1 VIGSS
6 YHDGRLS
13 AGSDPGVERRIAI
26 IAVLVVVAFVIFSLR
41 LFQLQI
47 VEGAD
52 LLSRSERNF
61 VRTLRLEA
69 PRGEIVDREGR
80 VLATTRPAYRV
91 QVIPNELSDS
101 KRTFGVLGNILEEPP
116 MELRERVGVP
126 HGRARFAPV
135 VLSGDLSYQNFAE
148 IESHRYALPGVLTDI
163 RPRRDYLHQQ
173 QAAHVLGTIGE
184 IAARQLSSERFE
196 GYRAGEIVGQSGL
209 EALLE
214 AHLRGSEGGRNLVVD
229 VAGREIETLDEIA
242 PVPGGRVVLTLDWDL
257 QVAAEEGFFPAT
269 PEEEPKMGAA
279 VAMDPRTGEVLAI
292 VSRPAYDPNGFAG
305 GMDSEAWEELVGD
318 PWKPLRNR
326 AISGQYPPGS
336 TYKVIVAIAGLS
348 EAEVTP
354 EETIFCPGYY
364 RLGRRIYRC
373 WKRGGHGDV
382 GLIDALKFS
391 CDVYFYQLGVKLG
404 IDRIARYAREFGLG
418 RMTGIDLPSESPGLI
433 PTREWK
439 ERAKNEVW
447 LKGETVSASI
457 GQGYNLVTPLQLAT
471 SYSAIANGGTLHKP
485 VLIKSIENW
494 DRLES
499 RSWATPEGRKIG
511 VSKKVLEQI
520 RTGLIAVVEGERGT
534 GGRARVKGV
543 EVAGKSRTTQVVS
556 LDFVAG
562 LEPEE
567 IPIRYRDHA
576 LFVAFAPARD
586 PEITVAVL
594 VEHAGAGGGS
604 VAAPI
609 AQRVLARYFEKHP
622 PMPAEP
628 ENAPSTPEPT
638 VAPPSTPRPV
648 ERAQAR
654 HDAGLVRVAVASDS
668 TVSAVSD
675 RGASS
680 PASTH
685 PALPPSMRGEIE

>member
-1 VIGSS
+1 LIGSS

-26 IAVLVVVAFVIFSLR
+26 IAVLVVLAFCIFSLR

-101 KRTFGVLGNILEEPP
+101 KRTFGVLGNILEQPP
-116 MELRERVGVP
+116 MELQERVGVP
-126 HGRARFAPV
+126 RGRARFAPI
-135 VLSGDLSYQNFAE
+135 VLGGDLSHRNFAE
-148 IESHRYALPGVLTDI
+148 VESHRYALPGVVTDI
-163 RPRRDYLHQQ
+163 RPRRHYLHEQ
-173 QAAHVLGTIGE
+173 QAAHILGTIGE
-184 IAARQLSSERFE
+184 IAARQLSSDGFD

-214 AHLRGSEGGRNLVVD
+214 THLRGSEGGRNLVVD

-279 VAMDPRTGEVLAI
+279 VVMDPRTGEVLAM
-292 VSRPAYDPNGFAG
+292 VSRPSYDPNDFAG
-305 GMDSEAWEELVGD
+305 GIDTEVWDGLVGD

-326 AISGQYPPGS
+326 AISGQYSPGS
-336 TYKVIVAIAGLS
+336 TYKAIVAIAGLS
-348 EAEVTP
+348 EGEATM
-354 EETIFCPGYY
+354 EETVFCPGYY
-364 RLGRRIYRC
+364 RMGRRIYRC
-373 WKRGGHGDV
+373 WKRGGHGDMNLV
-382 GLIDALKFS
+382 DALKFS

-404 IDRIARYAREFGLG
+404 IDRIAQYATKFGLG
-418 RMTGIDLPSESPGLI
+418 RLTGIDLPSEKPVLV
-433 PTREWK
+433 PTKEWK
-439 ERAKNEVW
+439 ERARNEVW

-457 GQGYNLVTPLQLAT
+457 GQGYNLVTPLQLA
-471 SYSAIANGGTLHKP
+471 SMYSAIGNGGTLHRP
-485 VLIKSIENW
+485 MLIKSIENW
-494 DRLES
+494 DGLES
-499 RSWATPEGRKIG
+499 RSWDTPAGQKIE
-511 VSKKVLEQI
+511 VSKEVLDQVL
-520 RTGLIAVVEGERGT
+520 TGLIAVVEGERGT

-543 EVAGKSRTTQVVS
+543 EVAGKSGTTQVVS
-556 LDFVAG
+556 LDFVEG
-562 LEPEE
+562 LKREE
-567 IPIRYRDHA
+567 IPVRYRDHA
-576 LFVAFAPARD
+576 LFVAFAPARN

-609 AQRVLARYFEKHP
+609 AQRILARYFEKHP
-622 PMPAEP
+622 PTTGAPESAPVGAPAP
-628 ENAPSTPEPT
+628 G
-638 VAPPSTPRPV
+638 VAPPSTTRPV
-648 ERAQAR
+648 ERAEVR
-654 HDAGLVRVAVASDS
+654 HGADLVQVAVAP
-668 TVSAVSD
+668 VSARSAP
-675 RGASS
+675 GASP
-680 PASTH
+680 PASQR
-685 PALPPSMRGEIE
+685 AASPPSMRGEIE

>member
-1 VIGSS
+1 MIGSS

-26 IAVLVVVAFVIFSLR
+26 IAALIVLAFVIFSLR

-101 KRTFGVLGNILEEPP
+101 KRTFGVLGNILEKPP
-116 MELRERVGVP
+116 MELRERVGSP
-126 HGRARFAPV
+126 RGRARFAPV
-135 VLSGDLSYQNFAE
+135 VLGGDLSYQDFAE
-148 IESHRYALPGVLTDI
+148 VESHRYALPGVVTDI

-173 QAAHVLGTIGE
+173 NAAHILGTIGE
-184 IAARQLSSERFE
+184 IAARQLSSEGFE

-209 EALLE
+209 EVLLE
-214 AHLRGSEGGRNLVVD
+214 AHLRGSEGGRNMVVD

-257 QVAAEEGFFPAT
+257 QLAAEEGFFPAT
-269 PEEEPKMGAA
+269 PEEKPKMGAL
-279 VAMDPRTGEVLAI
+279 VAMDPRPGEVLAM
-292 VSRPAYDPNGFAG
+292 VSRPAYDPNAFAG
-305 GMDSEAWEELVGD
+305 GIDSETWDGLVGD

-336 TYKVIVAIAGLS
+336 TYKVFVAIAGLS
-348 EAEVTP
+348 EAEVTL
-354 EETIFCPGYY
+354 EETVFCPGYY

-373 WKRGGHGDV
+373 WKRGGHGDMN
-382 GLIDALKFS
+382 LIDALKFS
-391 CDVYFYQLGVKLG
+391 CDVYFYQLGVKIG
-404 IDRIARYAREFGLG
+404 IDRIAQYAGKFGLG
-418 RMTGIDLPSESPGLI
+418 RLTGIDLPSEKPGLI

-439 ERAKNEVW
+439 ERARNEVW

-457 GQGYNLVTPLQLAT
+457 GQGYNLVTPLQLAS

-494 DRLES
+494 DGLES

-511 VSKKVLEQI
+511 VSKEVLEQVRI
-520 RTGLIAVVEGERGT
+520 GLIAVVEGERGT

-543 EVAGKSRTTQVVS
+543 EVAGKSGTTQVVS
-556 LDFVAG
+556 LDFVEG
-562 LEPEE
+562 LKPEE

-628 ENAPSTPEPT
+628 KSAPGIPEPAA
-638 VAPPSTPRPV
+638 APPSIRRPV
-648 ERAQAR
+648 ERAEAR
-654 HDAGLVRVAVASDS
+654 HDADLVQVAVVPDPA
-668 TVSAVSD
+668 VSASGD
-675 RGASS
+675 SS
-680 PASTH
+680 TPPARANSPT
-685 PALPPSMRGEIE
+685 SMRGENE